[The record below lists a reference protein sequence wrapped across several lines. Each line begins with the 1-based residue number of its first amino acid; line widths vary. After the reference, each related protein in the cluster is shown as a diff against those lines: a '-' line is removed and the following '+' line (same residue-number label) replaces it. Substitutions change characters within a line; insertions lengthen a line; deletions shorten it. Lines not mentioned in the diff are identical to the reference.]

1 MNSWDDQGFRDAIKA
16 TGRKNI
22 ILTGLWTEVCVTW
35 PCIEMLGEGY
45 NVYVVEDCC
54 GATSQAAH
62 DAALSRMV
70 QAGAVRL
77 TAVRMAE
84 TIFFNGKITTLG
96 APSEMQA
103 IAVANGGEELSDYT
117 RWLGMTHPGQG
128 SELLKV
134 NGAGENLVW
143 SAADFENFLQ
153 PRPELV
159 PTMEAELETV

>member
-1 MNSWDDQGFRDAIKA
+1 
-16 TGRKNI
+16 
-22 ILTGLWTEVCVTW
+22 
-35 PCIEMLGEGY
+35 
-45 NVYVVEDCC
+45 
-54 GATSQAAH
+54 
-62 DAALSRMV
+62 
-70 QAGAVRL
+70 
-77 TAVRMAE
+77 MAE

-96 APSEMQA
+96 APSEVQA